1 MISNSTI
8 VAATSKR
15 PRGPPQKIPLVY
27 IEVNEHFEI
36 NCLTSEIDPF
46 PLKSEKLHNTALIS
60 NAGPMAFGLGG
71 FRGHKTASE
80 VKSEDVLSK
89 EVSKRSCDTVK
100 IVQLDEV

>member
-1 MISNSTI
+1 MINRKKNLQHESSNFIPIQVNRPGST
-8 VAATSKR
+8 K
-15 PRGPPQKIPLVY
+15 
-27 IEVNEHFEI
+27 
-36 NCLTSEIDPF
+36 IDPF
-46 PLKSEKLHNTALIS
+46 PLKAEKLHNTALIS